1 MSPRLS
7 SDLESPQL
15 TSLYS
20 LQSSLDTL
28 RTHRPDYTPR
38 TGFIWPITDP
48 SLTDDTSRKR
58 GADGEL
64 PSVDSQHDESAPPTK
79 HKVSTILNVSKK
91 QQNNMLL
98 LNAMKTTAVHS
109 NTSFSTRAFETRTES
124 APPETP
130 QGGMRSSAT
139 PAPTATRGGTPK
151 ASSAPTPQEPSTKTP
166 AGGGKK
172 KRKSKHTYG
181 YFQRGGAH
189 ITYGKCQRQ
198 LRNISL
204 NRNGPTPRPHCR
216 PASVQSSFIYDP
228 IAPLTFMWRES

>member
-1 MSPRLS
+1 MNNRIYQSPDLYTVVSNRLVRVFVS
-7 SDLESPQL
+7 SSLPSDLESPQL

-28 RTHRPDYTPR
+28 RVHRPDYTPR
-38 TGFIWPITDP
+38 TGFVWPIMDP
-48 SLTDDTSRKR
+48 SLADDSSKKR

-79 HKVSTILNVSKK
+79 REVTSVLNVSKK
-91 QQNNMLL
+91 QQNNTLL

-130 QGGMRSSAT
+130 HARTGMRSSAT

-151 ASSAPTPQEPSTKTP
+151 VAASAPAPQEPSAKVP

-172 KRKSKHTYG
+172 KRKSEYMISAWSSTHYSRYTPI
-181 YFQRGGAH
+181 QRLPFEL
-189 ITYGKCQRQ
+189 Q
-198 LRNISL
+198 
-204 NRNGPTPRPHCR
+204 
-216 PASVQSSFIYDP
+216 
-228 IAPLTFMWRES
+228 